1 MVLSQMLISCSKNLE
16 EIRNAKREFAKQIK
30 CKEVIMVNM
39 VKYTFFDI
47 TYNDFLAQKYY
58 NVTQERV

>member
-30 CKEVIMVNM
+30 CKEVKFSFHNKRLCKNRKI
-39 VKYTFFDI
+39 K
-47 TYNDFLAQKYY
+47 
-58 NVTQERV
+58 